1 MIFQIFGGGGKRLR
15 GSDDM
20 EQLFFIPDVKADDL
34 DIVREILG
42 MQKIDY
48 EALIGNM
55 QLQDL
60 TELQKV

>member
-1 MIFQIFGGGGKRLR
+1 
-15 GSDDM
+15 M
-20 EQLFFIPDVKADDL
+20 EQLFFIPEVKADDL